1 MSYNVLLPNSTLYF
15 VRCRL
20 FTWMSGSGSW
30 VAKDF
35 SVSSGVGSHDLAP
48 GTRSTRWPSTLVK
61 EPCFV
66 FGGSCSLSMG
76 ITVVSISMSYN
87 NKWLI
92 KPVHYHT
99 EFPMAVLLDL
109 HQLTQLAPNKN
120 HWMCT
125 LFAVKN
131 GTENPWNPNVVPI
144 STPVVPFFSKV
155 RMVGGFT
162 NTIATLLVCIRSG
175 LNDKLC
181 WSNRFNR
188 LTQRFCVCKRLGND
202 EKPLK
207 DIYRIIPLL
216 VFNSFHV

>member
-15 VRCRL
+15 VRCWL

-144 STPVVPFFSKV
+144 STPVVPFFFQGKDGWWIYKYYRNSIGLHTEWPQ
-155 RMVGGFT
+155 RQ
-162 NTIATLLVCIRSG
+162 ALLKQQIQQI
-175 LNDKLC
+175 DPEILC
-181 WSNRFNR
+181 LQETWQWWKTFEGHLQNYTVTCF
-188 LTQRFCVCKRLGND
+188 Q
-202 EKPLK
+202 
-207 DIYRIIPLL
+207 
-216 VFNSFHV
+216 